1 MMNNTGRPTV
11 TMSLLY
17 NITISCLFWSL
28 VLFVEDSHAFP
39 SLIVRNRSFGRINH
53 NKEHRGTTTAT
64 VLALASQDNNGI
76 RLNKCLKGTH
86 SRRQADA
93 LIVEGRVRVN
103 GEVGFP
109 GQRVQPNQDIITLD
123 GTPVDQWEELNTF
136 HDNDD
141 DDAGDAGADM
151 KKFTYIKYWKP
162 RGVTCT
168 TDISIPSNIIHAI
181 QQSPRC
187 TNAQKKLQ
195 CKHRIFP
202 VGRLDKD
209 STGLILLTSDGR
221 LPNAISR
228 SIYKRPK
235 VYKVRVNKKV
245 TQDHL
250 HQLRDGVVI
259 TTIAQR
265 DQKQKP
271 LTAKTLPCPVE
282 LFGPREFTITLM
294 EGRNRQIRK
303 MCAALG
309 YTVQDLHRVEINDI
323 TLQRLK
329 PATWDY
335 LSTSEMKIIQSI
347 LQSYDPSNS
356 SQTKRNTYTQ

>member
-1 MMNNTGRPTV
+1 
-11 TMSLLY
+11 MSLL
-17 NITISCLFWSL
+17 NIIISCIFW
-28 VLFVEDSHAFP
+28 FVIICLEESHAFL
-39 SLIVRNRSFGRINH
+39 SERRSSFGRTN
-53 NKEHRGTTTAT
+53 NNNDKEYNDATIT
-64 VLALASQDNNGI
+64 VLALASQDDNYNGI

-93 LIVEGRVRVN
+93 LIIEGRVRVN

-123 GTPVDQWEELNTF
+123 GRPVDQWEELNTF
-136 HDNDD
+136 NDSNDDNNDNDD
-141 DDAGDAGADM
+141 DCDM

-168 TDISIPSNIIHAI
+168 TDMNIPSNIIHTI

-187 TNAQKKLQ
+187 TNAQTKLR

-235 VYKVRVNKKV
+235 VYKVRVNKKI

-250 HQLRDGVVI
+250 HQLRNGVVI

-282 LFGPREFTITLM
+282 LFGPREFAITLM

-347 LQSYDPSNS
+347 LQSYDPSNF
-356 SQTKRNTYTQ
+356 SQTKK